1 MKTSIYNNLY
11 LITAATSL
19 IQSVSRTQAAS
30 WPVPL
35 VFSYQAIFIKNPA
48 NVYNYAAYLEPMLHL
63 TWVIVIVFL
72 IFIPPCLYWV
82 FAYNQNPCDHISLAE
97 SYGAVFVAMLNL
109 GSPHD
114 PKNVSTRIIFLW

>member
-11 LITAATSL
+11 FITAATSL

-48 NVYNYAAYLEPMLHL
+48 NIYNYAAYLEPMLHL
-63 TWVIVIVFL
+63 TWIIVIVFL
-72 IFIPPCLYWV
+72 IFVPPCLYLV
-82 FAYNQNPCDHISLAE
+82 FAYNPNPSDNISLAE
-97 SYGAVFVAMLNL
+97 SYVAVFLAIIML
-109 GSPHD
+109 GSPHH